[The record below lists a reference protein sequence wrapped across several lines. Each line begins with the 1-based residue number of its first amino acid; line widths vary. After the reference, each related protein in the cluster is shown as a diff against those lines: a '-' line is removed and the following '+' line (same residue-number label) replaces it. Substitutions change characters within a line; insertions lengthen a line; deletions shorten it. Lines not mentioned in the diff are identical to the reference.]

1 MLGGSTCARQNPVI
15 SEGTDRWR
23 CGGGLSGHAVSRVPV
38 TSAPTIGY
46 TRDSSQGASAAPR
59 RAVLANLRGK
69 NVRKHPLAT
78 HGSWADRRLRT
89 CPSKWIHRGGCTLYG
104 YARYILCLCTPLL
117 YCLGLFTDYTLGALP
132 SPCHPR
138 SNSYIK
144 LNTKYTNL
152 IPNISK
158 YIHVYTRYIQ
168 NTRRRPASGLGR
180 AAAACFFC

>member
-69 NVRKHPLAT
+69 NVRKHPLEKGNEESTPPLYPAVV
-78 HGSWADRRLRT
+78 RMCRLAQ
-89 CPSKWIHRGGCTLYG
+89 IV
-104 YARYILCLCTPLL
+104 
-117 YCLGLFTDYTLGALP
+117 
-132 SPCHPR
+132 
-138 SNSYIK
+138 
-144 LNTKYTNL
+144 TK
-152 IPNISK
+152 
-158 YIHVYTRYIQ
+158 HHE
-168 NTRRRPASGLGR
+168 GR
-180 AAAACFFC
+180 ALAVA